1 MLRLA
6 EAWFGFFFFNFI
18 CLFFGCITR
27 RVGILVPQ
35 PGIKPMPPALDT
47 TGPPGKSLC
56 IFKLNVV
63 LDSSVEQ
70 RRSVLGIQEEN
81 MLLQGSRE

>member
-1 MLRLA
+1 M
-6 EAWFGFFFFNFI
+6 
-18 CLFFGCITR
+18 R
-27 RVGILVPQ
+27 RVGILVLQ
-35 PGIKPMPPALDT
+35 PGIKPTPPALDT

-70 RRSVLGIQEEN
+70 RCSVLGIQEEN